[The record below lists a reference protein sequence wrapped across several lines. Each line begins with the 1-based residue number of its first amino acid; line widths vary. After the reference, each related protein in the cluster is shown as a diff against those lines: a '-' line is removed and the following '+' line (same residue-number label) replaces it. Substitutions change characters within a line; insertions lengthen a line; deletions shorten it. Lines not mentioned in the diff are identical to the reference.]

1 MALSVTPRRVSV
13 HGDQKVVYA
22 TVTFDNSYPTG
33 GEELTVAMFGGV
45 LQAIEWVSVPGA
57 NTAGNRL
64 VVWDRANSK
73 ILLYTALGTQAT
85 NASDQSA
92 IVVEVVVAGK

>member
-1 MALSVTPRRVSV
+1 MY
-13 HGDQKVVYA
+13 GDRKVVYA

-33 GEELTVAMFGGV
+33 GEAIAAADFGGE
-45 LQAIEWVSVPGA
+45 LRSLDRIETQGV

-73 ILLYTALGTQAT
+73 LLLFTALGTQAT

-92 IVVEVVVAGK
+92 IVVEITAIGK